1 LDENFGAF
9 FSKRFFRVFL
19 LQNYTVRLVKDIP
32 HDRYKIQVFNYNAK
46 YIVKIEL
53 GQFEQTYKIGET
65 DVYGLDDVER
75 MITPELL
82 SNALKRF
89 VEMRSDWEEAFKQK
103 NVQA

>member
-1 LDENFGAF
+1 M
-9 FSKRFFRVFL
+9 
-19 LQNYTVRLVKDIP
+19 RLIKDIP
-32 HDRYKIQVFNYNAK
+32 HDRYKIQVFNYNTK

-53 GQFEQTYKIGET
+53 GQFEQTYKISET
-65 DVYGLDDVER
+65 DVYGLEDIER

-89 VEMRSDWEEAFKQK
+89 VEMREDWEMAFKQK

>member
-1 LDENFGAF
+1 M
-9 FSKRFFRVFL
+9 
-19 LQNYTVRLVKDIP
+19 RLIKDIP

-53 GQFEQTYKIGET
+53 GQFEQTYKISET
-65 DVYGLDDVER
+65 DVYGLEDIER

-89 VEMRSDWEEAFKQK
+89 VEMREDWEMAFKQK

>member
-1 LDENFGAF
+1 M
-9 FSKRFFRVFL
+9 
-19 LQNYTVRLVKDIP
+19 RLIKDIP
-32 HDRYKIQVFNYNAK
+32 HDRYKIQVFNYNGK

-53 GQFEQTYKIGET
+53 GQFEQTFKIGET
-65 DVYGLDDVER
+65 DVYGLEDVER

-89 VEMRSDWEEAFKQK
+89 VEMRTDWETAFKQK

>member
-1 LDENFGAF
+1 M
-9 FSKRFFRVFL
+9 
-19 LQNYTVRLVKDIP
+19 RLIKDIP

-65 DVYGLDDVER
+65 DVYGLEDVER

-89 VEMRSDWEEAFKQK
+89 VEMRSDWEIAFKQK
-103 NVQA
+103 NEQA

>member
-1 LDENFGAF
+1 M
-9 FSKRFFRVFL
+9 RL
-19 LQNYTVRLVKDIP
+19 LKDIP

-53 GQFEQTYKIGET
+53 GQFEQTFKISET
-65 DVYGLDDVER
+65 DVYGLEDIER

-89 VEMRSDWEEAFKQK
+89 VEMRADWEESFKVK